1 MSVDG
6 VTMSTLAMP
15 GPRPTAAVVFLRTLV
30 ELGVD
35 AAFGVPGGTI
45 SSMYMALEQVPQI
58 RHVAMRHECS
68 AVFAAVGYAK
78 ITGRPAIV
86 LTTSGPGITNTLT
99 GLATALYERVPV
111 ILLGGEVSSSALARG
126 AIQDGSA
133 AGLSVQSIL
142 RPVCRWIGSLSD
154 ASTATATAVQA
165 WTAAMAAASGPV
177 MVRVPLDIG
186 GRDGRPFHM
195 SISDHHPVV
204 RSAMRPSDEACREVA
219 RLLTEAE
226 RPLLVMGNG
235 ARGAHHELVEL
246 AERAEIPSLTTGHG
260 KGVFPESHPLYVGV
274 MGIGQ
279 HPSVPEH
286 LAEPSDVTLIVGSRL
301 NDLATNGWSL
311 PLQGSIATIQ
321 IDRDPTLIGCNAP
334 VTHGL
339 VGDAQATV
347 RAILDLVPSLVL
359 RRKRRIVP
367 CRSWPVADER
377 PESAVIKPQS
387 LLAECQRQLPRA
399 RWVSDIGEHLAHAIH
414 TLRVEAPD
422 RFFTMLGY
430 GSMGSGVCSSM
441 GIKLAEPDQVVVCI
455 CGDGGFATYLADL
468 MTCVENR
475 LGVVF
480 VVFNDGRWN
489 MVEHGFEAVYGSRPV
504 RLIDTVADLGA
515 IARAMGARAVRV
527 DSLNDLRALD
537 LRALAGQP
545 APLVIDARVDADE
558 ALTRDTRSASIKHFH
573 GGLDHAR

>member
-1 MSVDG
+1 
-6 VTMSTLAMP
+6 
-15 GPRPTAAVVFLRTLV
+15 
-30 ELGVD
+30 
-35 AAFGVPGGTI
+35 
-45 SSMYMALEQVPQI
+45 MYMALEQVPQI

-68 AVFAAVGYAK
+68 AMFAAVGYAK

-99 GLATALYERVPV
+99 GLATALYEGVPV
-111 ILLGGEVSSSALARG
+111 ILLGGEVSSSALGRG

-142 RPVCRWIGSLSD
+142 RPVCRWTGCLSD
-154 ASTATATAVQA
+154 ASVATATAAQA
-165 WTAAMAAASGPV
+165 WTAAMATSVAAAPGPV

-186 GRDGRPFHM
+186 GRAGRRLHM
-195 SISDHHPVV
+195 SMSDSRPVMS
-204 RSAMRPSDEACREVA
+204 RAMRPSDEACREVA

-226 RPLLVMGNG
+226 RPLLVAGNG
-235 ARGAHHELVEL
+235 ARDAHHELVEL

-286 LAEPSDVTLIVGSRL
+286 LAEPPDVTLIVGSRL

-321 IDRDPTLIGCNAP
+321 IDRDPTLIGRNAP

-359 RRKRRIVP
+359 RRRRRIVP
-367 CRSWPVADER
+367 RRSWPVADER
-377 PESAVIKPQS
+377 PEHAAIKPQS
-387 LLAECQRQLPRA
+387 LLAECQRQLPGA

-489 MVEHGFEAVYGSRPV
+489 MVEHGFEAVYGRRPV
-504 RLIDTVADLGA
+504 RLIDTLADLGA

-527 DSLNDLRALD
+527 DSLSDLQALD

-545 APLVIDARVDADE
+545 TPLVIDARIDADE

-573 GGLDHAR
+573 GGLDDAR